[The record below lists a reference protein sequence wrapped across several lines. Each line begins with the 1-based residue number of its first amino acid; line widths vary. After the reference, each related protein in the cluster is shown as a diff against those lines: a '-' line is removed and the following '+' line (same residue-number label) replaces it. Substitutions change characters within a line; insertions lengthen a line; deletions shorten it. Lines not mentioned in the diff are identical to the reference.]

1 MRGHRRSQELDGGRI
16 RMKVLRPSRSNVRL
30 WRSSH
35 MTSPQLPA
43 SWAFFRGYTR
53 DVGMSALSQ
62 SGHFAVRLPCPLYP
76 QKRTRRAASASRY
89 QIVQA
94 CFRFLCQPS
103 RPKHAKPVT
112 DGKYELG
119 SLNLASTFSAPSFES
134 KSQVGPHAC
143 RQHTHQESS
152 LVNSWRFFK

>member
-1 MRGHRRSQELDGGRI
+1 MRGHRRSQELGGGRM
-16 RMKVLRPSRSNVRL
+16 RMKVLRLSRSNVRL

-35 MTSPQLPA
+35 MTSPRLPGELGIFPWIHA
-43 SWAFFRGYTR
+43 RR
-53 DVGMSALSQ
+53 GMSAL
-62 SGHFAVRLPCPLYP
+62 P
-76 QKRTRRAASASRY
+76 QKADMACGIRINVFPATY
-89 QIVQA
+89 QIVQV

-103 RPKHAKPVT
+103 RPNHAKPVA